1 MASELLVTGAL
12 AAVIAQAVAPAPQAA
27 FVDDASFQL
36 ASDFKK
42 E

>member
-36 ASDFKK
+36 ADDFKK